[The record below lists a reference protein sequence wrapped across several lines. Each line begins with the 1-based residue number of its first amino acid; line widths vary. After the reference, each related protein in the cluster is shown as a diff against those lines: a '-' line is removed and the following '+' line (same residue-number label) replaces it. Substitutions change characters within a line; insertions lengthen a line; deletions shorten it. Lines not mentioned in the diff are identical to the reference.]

1 MLPAMKTHRFSLAD
15 VLPSSHQSVLG
26 RPNRL
31 GLPPVAKTIV
41 LVADG
46 LGASSLKARSGHS
59 RTLAPLLSASSTIGA
74 GFPTTTAAAIATI
87 TTGTSPGVHGLVGYS
102 VLDAA
107 HDRIVNQLS
116 GWDGELDP
124 ATWQRSRTV
133 FEAAA
138 DDGIPSFVVGAE
150 RFRHSGFTAAVLRG
164 ADYRGAGSI
173 ADRLD
178 HARAI
183 LDTNERAIVYVYV
196 PELDKAAHSHGWQSS
211 KWTGELETLDRAVS
225 DFAASLRRDEGLLLT
240 ADHGVLDVPQHAQVL
255 FDTEPSLV
263 DGIRFVAG
271 EPRCLQLHFE
281 PDATEAH
288 RASVVERWRAAEGGR
303 AWIATRDEAIESGW
317 FGGAVDDEVA
327 PRIGDILVAA
337 RKGIAYYDSRAESQ
351 QGRSMIGQHGS
362 WSPEESSV
370 PLLRFGAYAV

>member
-1 MLPAMKTHRFSLAD
+1 
-15 VLPSSHQSVLG
+15 V
-26 RPNRL
+26 
-31 GLPPVAKTIV
+31 I
-41 LVADG
+41 
-46 LGASSLKARSGHS
+46 
-59 RTLAPLLSASSTIGA
+59 
-74 GFPTTTAAAIATI
+74 
-87 TTGTSPGVHGLVGYS
+87 
-102 VLDAA
+102 
-107 HDRIVNQLS
+107 
-116 GWDGELDP
+116 
-124 ATWQRSRTV
+124 
-133 FEAAA
+133 
-138 DDGIPSFVVGAE
+138 GAE

-183 LDTNERAIVYVYV
+183 LDTNESAIVYVYV
-196 PELDKAAHSHGWQSS
+196 PELDKAAHAHGWQSPQ
-211 KWTGELETLDRAVS
+211 WTAELETLDRAML
-225 DFAASLRRDEGLLLT
+225 DFAATLRKDEGMLLT

-255 FDTEPSLV
+255 FDTDPELV

-288 RASVVERWRAAEGGR
+288 RATVVERWRAAEGAR
-303 AWIATRDEAIESGW
+303 AWIATRREAIESGW

-337 RKGIAYYDSRAESQ
+337 RKSIAYYDSRAESQ

-370 PLLRFGAYAV
+370 PLLRFGAYAL